1 MAAHRADPGTD
12 GGVYGV
18 LCAAAD
24 AISSARPGARQE
36 NVGDYIQRLENLE
49 KIAKAHAGVLHV
61 YAVQAGRDLR
71 VVVDPS
77 VVGDSAAAELAGE
90 ICRDISAQLKF
101 PGMIRVTVVRELRC
115 VEYAK

>member
-1 MAAHRADPGTD
+1 MD

-18 LCAAAD
+18 ICAAAD

-36 NVGDYIQRLENLE
+36 KAADYIQRLENLE
-49 KIAKAHAGVLHV
+49 KIAKSHPGVANAF
-61 YAVQAGRDLR
+61 AVQAGRDLR
-71 VVVDPS
+71 VVVDPDA
-77 VVGDSAAAELAGE
+77 VGDQAAAELAGE